1 MVPDDKPDEVD
12 PDDVILD
19 KYLCDIN
26 LVVDDDGL
34 GAKPISAESMA
45 YVYAGEFRVRRIR
58 WIRQRRSRPLADP
71 AEALGSV
78 GTSGGGARLLRR
90 IRQRRSSP
98 SLAGHGIALRVFAT
112 LSLSSYSRVYVHLFS
127 GAKSTW
133 GVTSGKICFEVKL
146 MEIVNCPQATSAGRT
161 SEINLNDFRVG
172 FSAAKSNNQLGED
185 KHSYAI
191 TMAGK
196 KCTQKYFEVRRSQ
209 LPCRLPCP
217 YSFVS

>member
-1 MVPDDKPDEVD
+1 MRLSFGREVVPDDKPDEVD

-45 YVYAGEFRVRRIR
+45 YVYAGEFRVRGI
-58 WIRQRRSRPLADP
+58 
-71 AEALGSV
+71 
-78 GTSGGGARLLRR
+78 RR
-90 IRQRRSSP
+90 IRQSRSRL
-98 SLAGHGIALRVFAT
+98 LAEGHGTALRVFAT
-112 LSLSSYSRVYVHLFS
+112 LSLSSYSHVDVYLLS

-196 KCTQKYFEVRRSQ
+196 KCTQKYFEVRS
-209 LPCRLPCP
+209 
-217 YSFVS
+217 